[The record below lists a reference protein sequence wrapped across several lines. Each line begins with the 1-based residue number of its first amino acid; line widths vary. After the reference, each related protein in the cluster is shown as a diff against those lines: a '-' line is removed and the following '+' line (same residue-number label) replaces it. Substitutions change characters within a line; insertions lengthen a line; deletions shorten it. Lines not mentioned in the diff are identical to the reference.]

1 MEEASMSLDAI
12 EVITLF
18 VPNLDEV
25 RDFYQRIFAVD
36 IVHQDDVS
44 DVFGFAGT
52 MINLLAEPQAP
63 VLVDPM
69 QIGSI
74 SDGPR
79 MLLTILVDD
88 VDAEYE
94 RLQSLGVPFLNGPIN
109 QPWGR
114 RTAAFADPGGFAWE
128 IAQFTPEK

>member
-1 MEEASMSLDAI
+1 MSLDAI

-25 RDFYQRIFAVD
+25 RDFYQRIFAVE

-44 DVFGFAGT
+44 AVFGFAGT

-94 RLQSLGVPFLNGPIN
+94 RLQSLGVRFLNGPIN